1 VIGICLAVALKGRAS
16 LSQDQ
21 RGLNAFA
28 LRGHGAG
35 KPYWGLPAVGSYSKV
50 DRILYRY
57 LPREQRAKL
66 RASACV
72 TDVTDGT

>member
-1 VIGICLAVALKGRAS
+1 VEPKFRLIS
-16 LSQDQ
+16 LLFY
-21 RGLNAFA
+21 RWNARKHA
-28 LRGHGAG
+28 KA
-35 KPYWGLPAVGSYSKV
+35 PAVGSYSKV

-72 TDVTDGT
+72 TDVTDGP